1 MIFTSLVYSPSSMY
15 CRKDKNGIQSADIY
29 LPYFVSFSHHLQ
41 LPAGAV
47 SLFGDAPNP
56 LAGKLSPTKTPSD
69 EDEEE
74 PKRTP
79 PVAKKPA
86 GAKASTGGGLFA
98 EGDDDGDLFASDR

>member
-1 MIFTSLVYSPSSMY
+1 MASKLSP
-15 CRKDKNGIQSADIY
+15 NNF
-29 LPYFVSFSHHLQ
+29 PFSVLQ

-69 EDEEE
+69 EEEE
-74 PKRTP
+74 KKTP

-86 GAKASTGGGLFA
+86 RSGGGGGGLFD
-98 EGDDDGDLFASDR
+98 EGGSEDLFASGSSSNR